1 MAAQDRRKLLD
12 DELDGSP
19 ILPARRLPEDGLEA
33 WRVVQ
38 ERGYEELVA
47 KDGMAPYRPSTR
59 WWKVKVRHGGRF
71 LIGGLVH
78 TEGGYVGLLLG
89 RHVRRELR
97 YLSTVEWGVGRA
109 GRHDHAAR
117 SGSPGLALRRPLDR
131 GVVPRGWNRKSSPR

>member
-1 MAAQDRRKLLD
+1 MSRSSPTCTCSWTRPPTTRDAARVHGLRLPLCSWPGAARMAAQDRRKLLD

-59 WWKVKVRHGGRF
+59 W
-71 LIGGLVH
+71 
-78 TEGGYVGLLLG
+78 
-89 RHVRRELR
+89 
-97 YLSTVEWGVGRA
+97 
-109 GRHDHAAR
+109 
-117 SGSPGLALRRPLDR
+117 
-131 GVVPRGWNRKSSPR
+131 